1 MIPLQDAESRMEQI
15 DIAIIGAGPCGIAVG
30 AAAAE
35 AGAGAVLFEKG
46 CVTDSIVNYPYYMR
60 FFSTADRLEV
70 GNVPFTIPE
79 KNPSRQEA
87 LVYYRRVVQHF
98 GMQVRQYEEV
108 EAVAGGEGDFYITT
122 RTKAGERREIRARY
136 LVMATGGFH
145 GPNLLGVPGED
156 LSKVLHYYR
165 EPYPFYDQ
173 DVLVVG
179 GRNSAVESALELF
192 RVGARVTMVHFLRGI
207 DDGVKPW
214 VVPDITNR
222 LEQGQIDVFWGHR
235 VVEVTPGTVK
245 LREEGSGQLTELKND
260 WVLAM
265 TGWHPNPVLLRGMG
279 VEIDGESGIPSHDP
293 STMET
298 NIPGVFVAGVLAA
311 GNNANK
317 IFIENGRAHGGL
329 ILKAL
334 KESGRI

>member
-1 MIPLQDAESRMEQI
+1 MEQI
-15 DIAIIGAGPCGIAVG
+15 DIAVIGAGPCGIAVG

-35 AGAGAVLFEKG
+35 VGARAVLFDKG
-46 CVTDSIVNYPYYMR
+46 CITSSIVDYPYYMR

-70 GNVPFTIPE
+70 GGLPWAIPE

-98 GMQVRQYEEV
+98 GMEVRQYEGV
-108 EAVAGGEGDFYITT
+108 ETIEGSEGDFRLRT
-122 RTKAGERREIRARY
+122 RTGSGVRREVRARY

-145 GPNLLGVPGED
+145 GPNLLDVPGEE
-156 LSKVLHYYR
+156 LPKVLHYYK

-192 RVGARVTMVHFLRGI
+192 RAGARVTMVHFLEGI
-207 DDGVKPW
+207 DQGVKPW

-222 LEQGQIDVFWGHR
+222 LEQGQIGVFWKHR
-235 VVEVTPGTVK
+235 VTEILPESVRLRNEDTGSITEVA
-245 LREEGSGQLTELKND
+245 ND

-265 TGWHPNPVLLRGMG
+265 TGWHPNPLLLQGIG
-279 VEIDGESGIPSHDP
+279 VEIDGESGIPKHDP
-293 STMET
+293 ATMET
-298 NIPGVFVAGVLAA
+298 NVPGVFLAGVLAA

-317 IFIENGRAHGGL
+317 IFIENGRGHGGQ

-334 KESGRI
+334 RESGRI

>member
-1 MIPLQDAESRMEQI
+1 MEQI
-15 DIAIIGAGPCGIAVG
+15 DIAVIGAGPCGIAVG
-30 AAAAE
+30 AAAAD
-35 AGAGAVLFEKG
+35 AGARAVLFDKG
-46 CVTDSIVNYPYYMR
+46 CITSSIVDYPYYMR

-70 GNVPFTIPE
+70 GGVPWAIPE

-87 LVYYRRVVQHF
+87 LVYYRRVVEHF
-98 GMQVRQYEEV
+98 GMEVRQYERV
-108 EAVAGGEGDFYITT
+108 EAITGSEGNFRLTT
-122 RTKAGERREIRARY
+122 RTKDGSEDEIQARV

-156 LSKVLHYYR
+156 LPKVLHYYK

-192 RVGARVTMVHFLRGI
+192 RAGARVSLVHFLDWI

-214 VVPDITNR
+214 VIPDITNR
-222 LEQGQIDVFWGHR
+222 LEQGQIAVHWRHR
-235 VVEVTPGTVK
+235 VSEIAPGSVK
-245 LREEGSGQLTELKND
+245 LRDEDTGATTTVPND

-265 TGWHPNPVLLRGMG
+265 TGWHPNPVLLRMVG
-279 VEIDGESGIPSHDP
+279 VEIDTESGIPQHDP

-298 NIPGVFVAGVLAA
+298 NVPGVFLAGVLAA
-311 GNNANK
+311 GNDANK
-317 IFIENGRAHGGL
+317 IFIENGRAHGRL
-329 ILKAL
+329 ILNAL
-334 KESGRI
+334 KASGRL